1 MVHWF
6 FAAVMFGVGILYVWL
21 AYEAVATS
29 TDPTGQI
36 TGGVLFLVIGLAAGA
51 AAISLLRR
59 RRS

>member
-1 MVHWF
+1 
-6 FAAVMFGVGILYVWL
+6 MFGVGILYVWL